1 MEMFIFIEII
11 SLLTLDYG
19 AWIKNCIS
27 ETFCDAVGN
36 KIHCQSSEQNSLMS
50 VMTEKVPS
58 VPLNLTPSRTV
69 ISILFLTPFNS
80 TVINSLL
87 FLFSLNNP
95 AAESLAVEGEGQ
107 ARDVI
112 GVCSLR
118 TEWDTRDGT
127 QRPHG
132 GLSLSTLTARNN
144 LLRSPSLLVWAQHG
158 LSILCRGLVQILL
171 FSKGPVTK

>member
-1 MEMFIFIEII
+1 MFIFIEII

-132 GLSLSTLTARNN
+132 GLSLSTLTA
-144 LLRSPSLLVWAQHG
+144 LTIFSAHLPSLYALNLG
-158 LSILCRGLVQILL
+158 SLSYVEVL
-171 FSKGPVTK
+171 FKFYCSVRAP

>member
-1 MEMFIFIEII
+1 MFIFIEII

-95 AAESLAVEGEGQ
+95 AAESLAVVGEGQ

-132 GLSLSTLTARNN
+132 GLSLSTLTA
-144 LLRSPSLLVWAQHG
+144 LTIFSAHLPWA
-158 LSILCRGLVQILL
+158 LYLM
-171 FSKGPVTK
+171 

>member
-1 MEMFIFIEII
+1 MFIFIEII

-132 GLSLSTLTARNN
+132 GLSLSTLTA
-144 LLRSPSLLVWAQHG
+144 LTIFSAHLPSLYG
-158 LSILCRGLVQILL
+158 LNMGSLSYVEVL
-171 FSKGPVTK
+171 FKFYCSVSAP

>member
-1 MEMFIFIEII
+1 MFIFIEII

-95 AAESLAVEGEGQ
+95 AAESRGSGRWGPGPGCYWCLQSPDWVRHQ
-107 ARDVI
+107 R
-112 GVCSLR
+112 
-118 TEWDTRDGT
+118 WDTEAAR
-127 QRPHG
+127 RSV
-132 GLSLSTLTARNN
+132 SLHTDSSNN
-144 LLRSPSLLVWAQHG
+144 LLRSPSLLVCAQHG

>member
-1 MEMFIFIEII
+1 MFIFIEII

-112 GVCSLR
+112 GVCSLW

-132 GLSLSTLTARNN
+132 GLSLSTLTA
-144 LLRSPSLLVWAQHG
+144 LTIFSAHLPSLYG
-158 LSILCRGLVQILL
+158 LNMGSLSYVEVL
-171 FSKGPVTK
+171 FKFYCSVRAP